1 MKGSKVDAT
10 NLRRDDCC
18 ELGKWIYGGGGR
30 RWGQVPVFSEL
41 VRHHKAFHAEAG
53 KVADLLNQ
61 GQASRAQSQ
70 LESGTPFM
78 RAGQMVGNALRQLRG
93 IVQGTG
99 TPQLVHDVQAAPTRG
114 PRPAPAAPKRLPA
127 AATAGGGS
135 DEWTSF

>member
-18 ELGKWIYGGGGR
+18 ELGKWIYDGGGR

-41 VRHHKAFHAEAG
+41 VRYHKSFHEEAG

-78 RAGQMVGNALRQLRG
+78 MAGQMVGGLQQLRAL
-93 IVQGTG
+93 VQ
-99 TPQLVHDVQAAPTRG
+99 VHGGGGGGMHDTHEASNPLPTRSLSESQ
-114 PRPAPAAPKRLPA
+114 R
-127 AATAGGGS
+127 
-135 DEWTSF
+135 